1 MDLVSILLAF
11 TRALR
16 CGDWKLYMSAFKSMM
31 PWFAAYDHTH
41 YTRWGAVFIADMENL
56 AQTAPRVYQGF
67 LDGDFVAREAKHSF
81 NEMPFDLCL
90 EHINKTE
97 KVAGGLVG
105 ITLNETARNRWS
117 ITYNERA
124 SLAQDTRSLFG
135 LTHDGEDDEDNHKDC
150 LPSRIRRDNVVIQL
164 VDQFQRYHVFQL
176 ENMYELVSLTT
187 GDVASEDILNDLTH
201 AAETGKQMVTE
212 LVKKRMST
220 MNTNFHNSL
229 TRRKL
234 KTFSN
239 LYRTDSKLGKLKSKC
254 VKPDRDIFRCIIVSM
269 DSGREVNIDVPL
281 QEELCAIPLSLATT
295 ESVLRPTSKA
305 VLATILQAGAK
316 ETGLSPSLV
325 RTCTIIDGMAL
336 VSNRKT
342 TKCINLWGLC

>member
-1 MDLVSILLAF
+1 
-11 TRALR
+11 
-16 CGDWKLYMSAFKSMM
+16 
-31 PWFAAYDHTH
+31 
-41 YTRWGAVFIADMENL
+41 MEHL

-67 LDGDFVAREAKHSF
+67 LDGDFVAKEAKHRF
-81 NEMPFDLCL
+81 NKVPFFKGDLCL
-90 EHINKTE
+90 EHINKTG

-105 ITLNETARNRWS
+105 ITQNETAKNCWS
-117 ITYNERA
+117 ITYNESV

-150 LPSRIRRDNVVIQL
+150 LPSRLRRDNDDVIQL

-201 AAETGKQMVTE
+201 AAESGKLMVTE

-229 TRRKL
+229 TKRKL

-239 LYRTDSKLGKLKSKC
+239 LYRTDSELGELISKC
-254 VKPDRDIFRCIIVSM
+254 VKPDRDIFRSIIVSM
-269 DSGREVNIDVPL
+269 EWQR
-281 QEELCAIPLSLATT
+281 

-305 VLATILQAGAK
+305 DLATKLQAGAK
-316 ETGLSPSLV
+316 ETVLSPSLV
-325 RTCTIIDGMAL
+325 HSLGLMFPTYGLHTKKQIPACCYMLLMPQPKEQFVCKLYDP
-336 VSNRKT
+336 KT
-342 TKCINLWGLC
+342 TSTSIHDVRCALFRKVKANVDTLPPTKDALYLHLMRGSTIKQRFGNSH